1 MNLNKACET
10 ESELGILQES
20 FLITDEYKKA
30 VLQQRVAFWT
40 NAMAEDIPSR
50 FIADWNNDED
60 LLDLD
65 GENREILQ
73 LGLNTKRRNPSMN
86 RYSYAEF
93 LLALLIDQK
102 LIVYNR
108 ELQYILGLD
117 YTVQFH

>member
-10 ESELGILQES
+10 ESELSILQES

-40 NAMAEDIPSR
+40 NAMAEDIRSR

-73 LGLNTKRRNPSMN
+73 LGLVDDKTSQSKH
-86 RYSYAEF
+86 E
-93 LLALLIDQK
+93 
-102 LIVYNR
+102 
-108 ELQYILGLD
+108 
-117 YTVQFH
+117 